1 MTILRSITTFAPRK
15 QQHLSETIQ
24 IQQHNTMNTT
34 KKIASALISV
44 FDKNGLEPIVK
55 ALHQNNVTI
64 YSTGGTETFIKDLG
78 IPVVAVEDI
87 TAFPEILGGRV
98 KTLHPK
104 IFGGILN
111 RQDHA
116 GDVQQMKEFNIPQID
131 LVIVD
136 LYPFEKTVASGAS
149 EQDIIEK
156 IDIGGI
162 SLIRAAAKNFKDTVI
177 VPSVEQYAPFLNFYT
192 ENNGAT
198 TLENRKVLAS
208 RAFNVSSHYDAAI
221 FNYFNQV
228 FEEPVLK
235 ISEQNGNVLRY
246 GENPHQ
252 KGFFYGDF
260 DKMFTKVH
268 GKELSYNNL
277 LDVDAAVNLMNE
289 FKGDN
294 PTFAIL
300 KHNNACGLATRNT
313 MKEAYLD
320 ALAGDPTSA
329 FGGVLIANGK
339 IDVATANE
347 INQLFC
353 EVVIAPAYDQE
364 AIDIL
369 EEKKNRI
376 ILIQNEVELPQT
388 TVRTCLNGVL
398 VQDKDNVTDTKEH
411 LKTVTTAVPTAEEI
425 EDLLFASKIC
435 KHTKSNTIVFAKNKQ
450 LCASGTGQT
459 SRVDA
464 LRHAIEK
471 ATSFEFDLTGA
482 VMASDA
488 FFPFPDCVEIANKAG
503 ITAVIQPGGSI
514 KDELSITYCNAN
526 NMAMVFTGIRHFKH

>member
-1 MTILRSITTFAPRK
+1 
-15 QQHLSETIQ
+15 
-24 IQQHNTMNTT
+24 MNTT

-44 FDKNGLEPIVK
+44 FDKTGLEPIVK

-64 YSTGGTETFIKDLG
+64 YSTGGTETFIKSFG

-87 TAFPEILGGRV
+87 TSFPEILGGRV

-111 RQDHA
+111 RQDHS
-116 GDVQQMKEFNIPQID
+116 GDVQQMQEFNIPQID

-149 EQDIIEK
+149 EADIIEK

-177 VPSVEQYAPFLNFYT
+177 VPSVEEYASFLNFYT

-198 TLENRKVLAS
+198 TLENRRLLATK
-208 RAFNVSSHYDAAI
+208 AFHVSSHYDGAI
-221 FNYFNQV
+221 FNYFNID
-228 FEEPVLK
+228 ETYLK
-235 ISEQNGNVLRY
+235 TSVANGQILRY

-252 KGFFYGDF
+252 KGFFFGDF
-260 DKMFTKVH
+260 DQMFTKVH

-289 FKGDN
+289 FKGN
-294 PTFAIL
+294 EPTFAIL
-300 KHNNACGLATRNT
+300 KHNNACGLASRST
-313 MKEAYLD
+313 MKQAYLD
-320 ALAGDPTSA
+320 ALAADPTSA
-329 FGGVLIANGK
+329 FGGVLIANEK
-339 IDVATANE
+339 IDLATAEE
-347 INQLFC
+347 INKLFC

-364 AIDIL
+364 AIDLL

-376 ILIQNEVELPQT
+376 ILIINEVELPQKN
-388 TVRTCLNGVL
+388 VRTCLNGVL
-398 VQDKDNVTDTKEH
+398 VQDKDNVTDSKSH
-411 LKTVTTAVPTAEEI
+411 LKTVTNSAPTADEI

-464 LRHAIEK
+464 LKQAIEK

-514 KDELSITYCNAN
+514 KDELSINYCNDN

>member
-1 MTILRSITTFAPRK
+1 MTILRSITTFAARK

-116 GDVQQMKEFNIPQID
+116 GDVEQMKEFNIPQID

-198 TLENRKVLAS
+198 TLENRKLLAS
-208 RAFNVSSHYDAAI
+208 RAFNVSSHYDSAI

-289 FKGDN
+289 FKNDN

-353 EVVIAPAYDQE
+353 EVVIAPSYDQE

-376 ILIQNEVELPQT
+376 ILILNDVELPQT

-398 VQDKDNVTDTKEH
+398 VQDKDNVTDSKDH

-514 KDELSITYCNAN
+514 KDELSINYCNDN